1 MKILMTNNSGAE
13 ISVLPSKVEE
23 LEARG
28 WFVQTTPD
36 VIPVNLV
43 KAEKPVDLVK
53 PAPAKEPVKRAPRKA
68 PAKKA
73 AQKAVAAK

>member
-28 WFVQTTPD
+28 WVVTLD